1 MDPSPQFEKVSIS
14 LSEPIHGQNDLS
26 GVLGIPEWWPTG
38 ERVAVLLAHSAN
50 SNHEDLL
57 LERIANGL
65 TENNLMTLRF
75 NFGFAEAGKRSTSD
89 SPAQLDR
96 AFRAALNLLGRD
108 PTARPMRLLV
118 GGIGLG
124 ARVAAGL
131 MADRLHADGLFLMG
145 FPLHARGKP
154 AESDADVL
162 FRVTAPTLFLQG
174 NRDRRCDAAAL
185 RNALRRVGA
194 PFELHDVAE
203 ADSSFGVSK
212 NSARTEEEVHTEVYH
227 VLSRW
232 IARRLA

>member
-1 MDPSPQFEKVSIS
+1 MEPSPQFEKVTIA
-14 LSEPIHGQNDLS
+14 LPEPIHGQNELS

-38 ERVAVLLAHSAN
+38 DRTAVLLAHGAGRD
-50 SNHEDLL
+50 HEDPL
-57 LERIANGL
+57 LEQIARRL

-75 NFGFAEAGKRSTSD
+75 NFGFAQAGKRSSSD

-118 GGIGLG
+118 GGVGLG

-131 MADRLHADGLFLMG
+131 MADRLHADGLFLLG
-145 FPLHARGKP
+145 FPLHVRGKP
-154 AESDADVL
+154 AEVDAEVL

-174 NRDRRCDAAAL
+174 TRDRCCDVSAL

-203 ADSSFGVSK
+203 ADSSFGVAKKSGR
-212 NSARTEEEVHTEVYH
+212 SEEEVHAEVYH